1 MMLSHIL
8 YWWAVTRTHW
18 PTWPATSIGWH
29 GIRLEHRQDYGP
41 SLMLL
46 GTPGRAQQER
56 LLIFCA
62 TLAKW
67 LFGAHLMWHGYENK
81 AEGW

>member
-8 YWWAVTRTHW
+8 YWWAITRAHW
-18 PTWPATSIGWH
+18 PTWPATMAFDLNTGK
-29 GIRLEHRQDYGP
+29 DYGP

-46 GTPGRAQQER
+46 GGRWTPGRAQQER
-56 LLIFCA
+56 LLISCP
-62 TLAKW
+62 TLAKG